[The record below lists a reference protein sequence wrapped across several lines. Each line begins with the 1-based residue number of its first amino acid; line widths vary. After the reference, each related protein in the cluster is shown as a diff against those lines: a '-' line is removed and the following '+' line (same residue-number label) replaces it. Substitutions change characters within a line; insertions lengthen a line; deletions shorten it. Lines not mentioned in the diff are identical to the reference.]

1 MGKIEKLPRSEED
14 DDTRCALKQRVR
26 ARIVVDVVASNEAG
40 GHLFFRGGHLTF
52 QKSKL
57 NLPIQGT

>member
-1 MGKIEKLPRSEED
+1 LRSQAA
-14 DDTRCALKQRVR
+14 RP
-26 ARIVVDVVASNEAG
+26 RIVVDVVASNEAG
-40 GHLFFRGGHLTF
+40 GHYLFFRGGHLTF